1 MYSESEFMNF
11 ENFDNFSLKI
21 ITIPHDFL
29 ENFFLLLE
37 K

>member
-11 ENFDNFSLKI
+11 KNFDNTFLKT
-21 ITIPHDFL
+21 ITIPPDFL